1 MKIPFHRPIFSKK
14 TIDDVESVLS
24 SGWVT
29 TGRET
34 HLFEQKLSE
43 YLNVKNVVAVNSC
56 TAALHLGAII
66 SGLKNKDMFIVP
78 THTFV
83 SSVEIGEYIGAIP
96 LLVDI
101 DPQTM
106 NLDLNQVESLL
117 KKFEKKIKTIIPVH
131 FAGNPVKMNRLREI
145 SEPYNCFILE
155 DAAHA
160 LESIDDGNKIG
171 DTDNASAFSFYA
183 NKNITTGGEGGAIAT
198 NDSKLA
204 DRLRVLSLHGMDK
217 DGWSRFKSKG
227 KWSYDIS
234 QLGYKYNLTDIA
246 SIIGIEQLK
255 NVNKWHKK
263 RSDIFDQYYKGL
275 KSIEG
280 IKLPPKANDNSKHA
294 KHLYIIQIREKFWKI
309 SRDDL
314 IIKLNKLGLGTSVH
328 YRPVHMHS
336 FYQKKYGFKPED
348 FIESKNLYE
357 SAISIP
363 MYPDLRKQEILY
375 IINIINELWRK
386 YSK

>member
-1 MKIPFHRPIFSKK
+1 MKIPFHRPIFSNKI
-14 TIDDVESVLS
+14 IDDVESVLS

-29 TGRET
+29 TGKKT

-66 SGLKNKDMFIVP
+66 SGLKKNDMFIAP

-83 SSVEIGEYIGAIP
+83 SSVEVGEYIGATP

-101 DPQTM
+101 DMQTM
-106 NLDLNQVESLL
+106 NLDLNHVEDLL
-117 KKFEKKIKTIIPVH
+117 KKFGKNVKTIIPVH
-131 FAGNPVKMNRLREI
+131 FAGNPVKMNRLRQI

-171 DTDNASAFSFYA
+171 DTNNAAAFSFYA

-204 DRLRVLSLHGMDK
+204 DRLRMLSLHGMDK
-217 DGWSRFKSKG
+217 DGWSRFKSNG
-227 KWSYDIS
+227 KWSYDITE
-234 QLGYKYNLTDIA
+234 LGYKYNLTDVA
-246 SIIGIEQLK
+246 SIIGIDQL
-255 NVNKWHKK
+255 NNINKWHKK
-263 RSDIFDQYYKGL
+263 RSDVFDQYHRGL

-294 KHLYIIQIREKFWKI
+294 KHLYIIQIRKNFWKI
-309 SRDDL
+309 SRDEL

-348 FIESKNLYE
+348 LIKSKNLYE
-357 SAISIP
+357 SSISIP
-363 MYPDLRKQEILY
+363 MYPDLKNEEVLY
-375 IINIINELWRK
+375 VINTINELWSK

>member
-1 MKIPFHRPIFSKK
+1 MKIPFHRPSFSKK
-14 TIDDVESVLS
+14 TTEDIESVLS

-29 TGRET
+29 TGKKT
-34 HLFEQKLSE
+34 KLFEEKLSE
-43 YLNVKNVVAVNSC
+43 YLNVQNVVAVNSC

-66 SGLKNKDMFIVP
+66 SGLKKNDMFIVP
-78 THTFV
+78 TYTFV
-83 SSVEIGEYIGAIP
+83 SSVEIGEYIGATP

-101 DPQTM
+101 DLQTM
-106 NLDLNQVESLL
+106 NLDLNHVEDLL
-117 KKFEKKIKTIIPVH
+117 KKFGKKVKTIIPVH
-131 FAGNPVKMNRLREI
+131 FAGNPVKMKKLREI

-160 LESIDDGNKIG
+160 LESVDDGNKIG
-171 DTDNASAFSFYA
+171 DTNNAAAFSFYA

-204 DRLRVLSLHGMDK
+204 DRLRILSLHGMDK
-217 DGWSRFKSKG
+217 DGWSRFKSNG

-246 SIIGIEQLK
+246 STIGIDQLK

-263 RSDIFDQYYKGL
+263 RSDFFNQYNKGL
-275 KSIEG
+275 RLIEG
-280 IKLPPKANDNSKHA
+280 IKLPPSSNDISNHA
-294 KHLYIIQIREKFWKI
+294 KHLYVIQFKESFWKI

-314 IIKLNKLGLGTSVH
+314 IIKLNELGLGTSVH

-336 FYQKKYGFKPED
+336 FYKKKYRFKAED
-348 FIESKNLYE
+348 FINSKNLYE
-357 SAISIP
+357 RAISIP
-363 MYPDLRKQEILY
+363 MYPDLKNEEILY
-375 IINIINELWRK
+375 IIDIINELWSK
-386 YSK
+386 YSI

>member
-1 MKIPFHRPIFSKK
+1 MKIPFHRPIFSNK
-14 TIDDVESVLS
+14 TIDDVEFVLS
-24 SGWVT
+24 SGWIT
-29 TGRET
+29 TGKKT

-43 YLNVKNVVAVNSC
+43 YLNVQNVVAVNSC

-66 SGLKNKDMFIVP
+66 SGLKSNDMFIAP

-83 SSVEIGEYIGAIP
+83 SSVEIGEYIGATP
-96 LLVDI
+96 LLVDV
-101 DPQTM
+101 DMQTM
-106 NLDLNQVESLL
+106 NLDLNHVEDLL
-117 KKFEKKIKTIIPVH
+117 KKYGKKVRTIIPVH
-131 FAGNPVKMNRLREI
+131 FAGNPVKMNKLREI

-171 DTDNASAFSFYA
+171 DTDYAAAFSFYA

-204 DRLRVLSLHGMDK
+204 DRLRMLSLHGMDK
-217 DGWSRFKSKG
+217 DGWSRFKSHG

-246 SIIGIEQLK
+246 SIIGINQLK

-263 RSDIFDQYYKGL
+263 RSNVFDQYRRGL

-280 IKLPPKANDNSKHA
+280 IKLPPKANNNSKHA

-309 SRDDL
+309 SRNDL

-348 FIESKNLYE
+348 FIKSKNLYE

-363 MYPDLRKQEILY
+363 MYPDLKNEEILY
-375 IINIINELWRK
+375 IIKIINELWSK

>member
-1 MKIPFHRPIFSKK
+1 MKIPFHRPIFSNK

-29 TGRET
+29 TGEKT
-34 HLFEQKLSE
+34 HSFEQKLSE

-66 SGLKNKDMFIVP
+66 SGLKKNDMFIAP

-83 SSVEIGEYIGAIP
+83 SSVEIGEYIGATP

-101 DPQTM
+101 DMNTM
-106 NLDLNQVESLL
+106 NLDLNHVEDLL
-117 KKFEKKIKTIIPVH
+117 KKFGKNIKTIIPVH
-131 FAGNPVKMNRLREI
+131 FAGNPVKMNQLREI

-160 LESIDDGNKIG
+160 LEAIYDGNKIG
-171 DTDNASAFSFYA
+171 DTNNAAAFSFYA

-204 DRLRVLSLHGMDK
+204 DRLRMLSLHGMDK
-217 DGWSRFKSKG
+217 DGWSRFKSNG
-227 KWSYDIS
+227 KWSYDIN
-234 QLGYKYNLTDIA
+234 QLGYKYNLTDVA
-246 SIIGIEQLK
+246 SIIGIDQLK

-263 RSDIFDQYYKGL
+263 RSDVFDKYHRGL

-294 KHLYIIQIREKFWKI
+294 KHLYIIQIIEKFWKI

-314 IIKLNKLGLGTSVH
+314 IIKLNKFGLGTSVH
-328 YRPVHMHS
+328 YRPIHMHS
-336 FYQKKYGFKPED
+336 YYQKKYGFKPED
-348 FIESKNLYE
+348 FIKSKNLYE

-363 MYPDLRKQEILY
+363 LYPDLKNDEILY
-375 IINIINELWRK
+375 IINTVNELWSK